1 MNDDF
6 LNEFREPPRP
16 EFARSLYRKLSRE
29 IQLSTAPSQRA
40 QTMRVVA
47 RVLVVVALAIGL
59 TLLFVPDARVALAQF
74 IQNIAG
80 FTFKETD
87 QISPPKNGTRV
98 EPARVSLS
106 DVQALLPQLTFGLP
120 SWSPAG
126 YVLQEQVNYFEDGDF
141 IILNWDNEVTG
152 GNISLLI
159 GLAADLSSDPLETGP
174 GGVQEILIGA
184 DPAVLELGGYDEET
198 GKWSAEAGMALRW
211 MRDDTYY
218 LFMADGKNIDPDDL
232 IRMAE
237 SIP

>member
-29 IQLSTAPSQRA
+29 RQFSMAPSQRA
-40 QTMRVVA
+40 QTMRVLD
-47 RVLVVVALAIGL
+47 RVLVAVALAIGL

-87 QISPPKNGTRV
+87 QISPPMNGTRV
-98 EPARVSLS
+98 EPVRVSLS
-106 DVQALLPQLTFGLP
+106 DVQTLLPQLTFGLP
-120 SWSPAG
+120 SWSPVG
-126 YVLQEQVNYFEDGDF
+126 YILQEQVDYFEDGDF

-159 GLAADLSSDPLETGP
+159 GFAADLSSGPLETGP
-174 GGVQEILIGA
+174 GGAHEILIGS
-184 DPAVLELGGYDEET
+184 DPAVLELGGFDEET
-198 GKWSAEAGMALRW
+198 GKWNAEAGMALRW
-211 MRDDTYY
+211 IRDDTYY
-218 LFMADGKNIDPDDL
+218 LFMSDGKDIDADEL